1 MNTENQISSE
11 DNKTAVERLATFI
24 TQEIEPKSLAK
35 KLRRLNYVIATDV
48 LSNSESGQNTEWAN
62 TGFYWINELAEIL
75 DPMLDIED

>member
-1 MNTENQISSE
+1 MSTEKQISSE
-11 DNKTAVERLATFI
+11 NNKTATERLTAFI
-24 TQEIEPKSLAK
+24 TQDIDAKSLAK